1 VIATFPPWL
10 VLPPREP
17 GPLEEM
23 ERLLVK
29 HGLHTVCE
37 SADCPNIGE
46 CFAHGT
52 CTFMILGDVCTRHC
66 RFCAVGTGRTS
77 PPSPDEPGRI
87 AHVARVLGL
96 QHVVVTSVTRD
107 DLQDGGAR
115 QFAVT
120 IGELLKLSG
129 VTVEVLV
136 PDFRGDV
143 KAVECVVEA
152 QPNVLGHNIE
162 TVPRLYGQVRPG
174 ASYERSMEVIGQA
187 ARSASVS
194 KSGLMLG
201 LGETLQEVF
210 GVLADLRSVGCES
223 VTLGQYL
230 QPSAE
235 CIPVVDFVAP
245 QTFAA
250 LERKAYSMGFMQ
262 VKAGPLVRSSYHSE
276 MPFGPSKTHV
286 ERSAR

>member
-1 VIATFPPWL
+1 VVATFPPWL
-10 VLPPREP
+10 VLPPNDP
-17 GPLEEM
+17 APLAEM
-23 ERLLVK
+23 ERLLCE

-37 SADCPNIGE
+37 SADCPNVGE
-46 CFAHGT
+46 CFARGT

-66 RFCAVGTGRTS
+66 RFCAVSSGR
-77 PPSPDEPGRI
+77 PSAPSSDEPERI
-87 AHVARVLGL
+87 ARAAQVLGL

-107 DLQDGGAR
+107 DLQDGGAQ
-115 QFAVT
+115 QFAAT
-120 IGELLKLSG
+120 IAELLKLSG

-136 PDFRGDV
+136 PDFGGDV
-143 KAVECVVEA
+143 EAVGCVLGA
-152 QPNVLGHNIE
+152 GPHVLGHNIE
-162 TVPRLYGQVRPG
+162 TVPRLYRRVRPG
-174 ASYERSMEVIGQA
+174 ASYERSLKVIAQA
-187 ARSASVS
+187 ARSMSYS

-210 GVLADLRSVGCES
+210 SVLADLRSAGCEA

-230 QPSAE
+230 RPSSE
-235 CIPVVDFVAP
+235 CLPVFDFVAP

-250 LERKAYSMGFMQ
+250 LERKAYSMGFKQ

-276 MPFGPSKTHV
+276 VPVGPSRPYA